1 MKKLLKVSLIVLLGV
16 SLAGCTFIFQSGR
29 RSDQDKINELA
40 QQLDDLAQAKKL
52 LEERLGQ
59 EISDKQVTLEM
70 MEKGLVITVVGDLLF
85 DSGKAK
91 IRREAFSLLDKVAA
105 VLEDN
110 MASFNIGIEGYTD
123 NVPIKHSKWK
133 SNWELSSARSL
144 SVLHYLVNK
153 KGISPERLSA
163 IGFGEYRPVASND
176 TKEGRKLNRRVEI
189 VIQPKVTKIKEGEA
203 SVEKTKTSEIEA
215 KAEKP
220 EVSETEGLKEP
231 KENLK

>member
-1 MKKLLKVSLIVLLGV
+1 MKRLVKAGLVVLIGL

-29 RSDQDKINELA
+29 RSDKQKIDELA

-59 EISDKQVTLEM
+59 EINDKQIKLQM

-91 IRREAFSLLDKVAA
+91 IRREAYPLLDKVATA
-105 VLEDN
+105 LKDN
-110 MASFNIGIEGYTD
+110 MANFNVGIEGYTD

-133 SNWELSSARSL
+133 SNWELSTARSL
-144 SVLHYLVNK
+144 SVLHFLANE
-153 KGISPERLSA
+153 KGVSPERLSA

-176 TKEGRKLNRRVEI
+176 TRDGRKQNRRVEI
-189 VIQPKVTKIKEGEA
+189 VIQPKVTKMKEGAAVTE
-203 SVEKTKTSEIEA
+203 
-215 KAEKP
+215 
-220 EVSETEGLKEP
+220 ETGLKEP